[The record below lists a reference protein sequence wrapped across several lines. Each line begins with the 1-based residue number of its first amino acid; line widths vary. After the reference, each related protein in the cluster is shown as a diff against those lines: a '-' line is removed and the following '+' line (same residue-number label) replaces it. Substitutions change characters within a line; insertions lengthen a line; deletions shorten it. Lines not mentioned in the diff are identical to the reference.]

1 MCFRGF
7 YDAIAAGNTGI
18 DAQYPTFSDGHRE
31 IILCEAILQSHRE
44 QRWIKVKE

>member
-1 MCFRGF
+1 MVQLQRETQ
-7 YDAIAAGNTGI
+7 ASMRNTPPF
-18 DAQYPTFSDGHRE
+18 QMGHRE